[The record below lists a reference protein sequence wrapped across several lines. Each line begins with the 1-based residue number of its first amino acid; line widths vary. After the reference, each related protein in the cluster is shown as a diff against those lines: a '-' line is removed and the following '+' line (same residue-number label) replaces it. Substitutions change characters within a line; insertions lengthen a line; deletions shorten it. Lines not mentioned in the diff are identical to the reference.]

1 LEEAQSV
8 SALLPQP
15 TLRVGSEATSSLL
28 REKGPRTGLLH
39 IATHGV
45 YRQDNPMFSG
55 IRLGD
60 GYLNLF
66 DLYQM
71 RLNANLVAL
80 SGCATGMSFVGRR

>member
-1 LEEAQSV
+1 MPSEGLGPV
-8 SALLPQP
+8 SGALDFRAASQTILQH
-15 TLRVGSEATSSLL
+15 LHA
-28 REKGPRTGLLH
+28 GLLH

-71 RLNANLVAL
+71 RLNASLGSEQYHELN
-80 SGCATGMSFVGRR
+80 SFIACP